1 MPVLDGVGGLA
12 QQLPKPRYSAISP
25 SNRGTT
31 QPALIG
37 SASRSFPSRSWHRG
51 RKPSKFR
58 EIFVKKSGG
67 SSNVPANF
75 VKSRSLILRLLFGER
90 TKKGRRGGDLG
101 GQKEPNGWV
110 SGFHRIAALPSL
122 GLGGGD
128 RQPHLLA
135 QGARQEPA
143 DRVGLPARGFT

>member
-58 EIFVKKSGG
+58 EIFVEDSSKKAVVRQMFLQT
-67 SSNVPANF
+67 SSN
-75 VKSRSLILRLLFGER
+75 
-90 TKKGRRGGDLG
+90 
-101 GQKEPNGWV
+101 
-110 SGFHRIAALPSL
+110 
-122 GLGGGD
+122 
-128 RQPHLLA
+128 
-135 QGARQEPA
+135 QGA
-143 DRVGLPARGFT
+143 LY